1 MSSAAV
7 VLAAGLS
14 RRMGRPKMTL
24 PWGKTTIIEQVVS
37 VLAQAG
43 AAPVIVV
50 TGGAHKSVE
59 AALRGTPAQPV
70 FNPRHADGEM
80 LHSLQVG
87 LASLPAPVEAAL
99 VALGDQP
106 QIEASIVQAV
116 LHAYAETAAPLIVP
130 SFQMR
135 RGHPWLVH
143 RSLWG
148 QILETEEGSTLR
160 DFLNHNAEQI
170 HYLAVESDS
179 VLRDVDTPEQYEK
192 EREKPGFLR

>member
-1 MSSAAV
+1 
-7 VLAAGLS
+7 
-14 RRMGRPKMTL
+14 
-24 PWGKTTIIEQVVS
+24 VS
-37 VLAQAG
+37 VLAHSG

-50 TGGAHKSVE
+50 TGGAHESVE
-59 AALRGTPAQPV
+59 AALRDMPAQPV

-87 LASLPAPVEAAL
+87 LASLPAPIEAAL

-106 QIEASIVQAV
+106 QIEAPIVQAV
-116 LHAYAETAAPLIVP
+116 LHAYFESSAPLVVP

-148 QILETEEGSTLR
+148 QILEAQEASTLR
-160 DFLNHNAEQI
+160 DFLNRNAEQI

-179 VLRDVDTPEQYEK
+179 ILRDVDTPEEYEK